1 MLCSLLSTDVSEEP
15 ADWIVMVGKVKDGSE
30 FEVTSLHHL
39 LASKTLMSPA
49 HRNIRILGTILK
61 AATTVMMQFT
71 NGHR

>member
-1 MLCSLLSTDVSEEP
+1 MLCRLLSTDVSEQP
-15 ADWIVMVGKVKDGSE
+15 ADWFVMVGKVKDGSE
-30 FEVTSLHHL
+30 LDVTNLHFL

-49 HRNIRILGTILK
+49 HRNIRILGTILQ